1 MFFTISNKIGH
12 KPKQGFYL
20 EKNMFQTKNFRYEVV
35 KESPF
40 VLIQAKNIFSL
51 VPHIISSS
59 CVVVGYFESER
70 NLVMN

>member
-1 MFFTISNKIGH
+1 
-12 KPKQGFYL
+12 
-20 EKNMFQTKNFRYEVV
+20 MFQTKNFRYEVV

-40 VLIQAKNIFSL
+40 VLIQAKNISSL